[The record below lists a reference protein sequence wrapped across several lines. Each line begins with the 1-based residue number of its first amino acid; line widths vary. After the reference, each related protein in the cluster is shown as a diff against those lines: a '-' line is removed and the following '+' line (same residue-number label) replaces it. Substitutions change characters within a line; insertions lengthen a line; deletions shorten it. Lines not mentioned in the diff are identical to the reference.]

1 MHDHNTPTQESYT
14 SKCTLM
20 QSQMIM
26 RSHNTP
32 TQESCV
38 IPDAHFWTN
47 NTTNKTLPRAKISL
61 GRDRPEPPT
70 SGQLHPAEE
79 IFIDQ
84 PSAPPLECGIPRSPE
99 TYPLTLLIAAPTE
112 ATAPTGA
119 FITMRVAA

>member
-1 MHDHNTPTQESYT
+1 M
-14 SKCTLM
+14 
-20 QSQMIM
+20 
-26 RSHNTP
+26 
-32 TQESCV
+32 
-38 IPDAHFWTN
+38 
-47 NTTNKTLPRAKISL
+47 KISL

-119 FITMRVAA
+119 FITMRVAAWSLIDPARHPSTLPRGSHRRPSAIIANTPSRTFDVEPVRFLSAHVLVVPD